1 MTPKPDI
8 EPVATLVERLKPVA
22 FARPDVIDAMRRG
35 ASFWDTT
42 LTSKPDQ
49 KEHTTEALYPASAL
63 LALEGERDALLDA
76 AKRAREL
83 LNKGA
88 AGWGVSKDI
97 LGEAI
102 AKAAPAALS
111 SSEHI

>member
-8 EPVATLVERLKPVA
+8 EPVATLVERLKPLA

-63 LALEGERDALLDA
+63 LALEGERDAA
-76 AKRAREL
+76 Q
-83 LNKGA
+83 
-88 AGWGVSKDI
+88 AGWNAGGTRRSKS
-97 LGEAI
+97 L
-102 AKAAPAALS
+102 
-111 SSEHI
+111 